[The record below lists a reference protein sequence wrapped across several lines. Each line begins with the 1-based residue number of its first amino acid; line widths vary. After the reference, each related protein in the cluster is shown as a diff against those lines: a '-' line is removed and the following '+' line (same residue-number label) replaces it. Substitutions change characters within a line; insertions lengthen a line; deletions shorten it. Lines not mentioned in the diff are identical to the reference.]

1 MKTQNLILLGL
12 GAFFL
17 FRKSGGINGNL
28 PSVTVMFEDPKYNY
42 TTSMG
47 PNVTKQMA
55 EDYFVGKSFNVG
67 NYPKEIFKTVIAIKY
82 MR

>member
-47 PNVTKQMA
+47 VNPLMLEITQKKFLKQ
-55 EDYFVGKSFNVG
+55 
-67 NYPKEIFKTVIAIKY
+67 
-82 MR
+82 